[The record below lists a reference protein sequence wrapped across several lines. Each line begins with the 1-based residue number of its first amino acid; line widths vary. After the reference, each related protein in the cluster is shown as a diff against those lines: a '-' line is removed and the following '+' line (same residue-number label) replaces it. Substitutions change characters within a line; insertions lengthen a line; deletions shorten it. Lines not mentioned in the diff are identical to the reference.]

1 MSTLTL
7 TAYSFTATL
16 SRFGSGNFPRERI
29 ETADLTRTAYGSMN
43 RRGTSYEPPH
53 LWQVTAVVD
62 LATAE
67 ILQSMHDLYQL
78 TPGSVVVDDLI
89 RPYTEP
95 SPRTRA
101 LATSSPAAVTLGS
114 NVRYY
119 ARFNAEFQG
128 ALTVEKLGNGWHKA
142 TFQLIETTKVAAA

>member
-1 MSTLTL
+1 MTTLTL
-7 TAYSFTATL
+7 TAYSLTATL

-29 ETADLTRTAYGSMN
+29 DTADISRTAYGSIN
-43 RRGTSYEPPH
+43 RRGTSYEAPH
-53 LWQVTAVVD
+53 LWQVAAVVD

-78 TPGSVVVDDLI
+78 APDAIAVDDLI

-101 LATSSPAAVTLGS
+101 LATSAPAATTVGS
-114 NVRYY
+114 NTRYY

-128 ALTVEKLGNGWHKA
+128 ALAVEKLGNGWHKV
-142 TFQLIETTKVAAA
+142 TFQLAETTRVAA